1 MLRHHGGTSV
11 KCGFFWNPA
20 RWEIVT
26 VPKEGGVL
34 PGGPEHRYVRI
45 PIVLLLVVAPV
56 MGGLYVVFLPFIGFA
71 LVFGYAGR
79 RLGEALQRGFA
90 QVMAIVSPAWR
101 PGEAYFAGK
110 RTSQGHEDTGPSAQT
125 GEEEPLQTLEREI
138 EAKRKTEA

>member
-45 PIVLLLVVAPV
+45 PIILLLVVAPV

-110 RTSQGHEDTGPSAQT
+110 RTAQGHEDTGPSTQT